1 MDMNI
6 IIPLMNPKFSK
17 LRNENNNGDPCNF
30 LVTEAHADEKVT
42 VKLQCSE
49 FH

>member
-1 MDMNI
+1 
-6 IIPLMNPKFSK
+6 MNPKFSK
-17 LRNENNNGDPCNF
+17 LQNENNNGDPCNF